1 MHRRGRNHAKPQHQ
15 WTEYVRRGGAR
26 YAATLGHPRTIADD
40 RHQIRL
46 RRRPVPRLHGSRQRR
61 SGAILPDRDQR
72 RRRQEDY
79 HHRRPQ
85 RQGRSSL
92 AEGLD
97 RRAGAAMRLLPVR
110 PDHAGSGT
118 AFQEPEADQGRSGGA
133 YGRQSLPLHD
143 LFAHPEGDHA
153 RRVRNAYRL
162 QRGNRAEGNMNRHV
176 KITAPGPA
184 DLSRRS
190 FMVGSAAA
198 GLALGYSIVPGML
211 GADQALAATSNF
223 DPSVWYSIAP
233 DGMRTGTRRKADMG
247 EPLASTMAQIISEE
261 LGSSWK
267 DMRVQLASND
277 PKFNDP
283 VLGAQI
289 TGGSWSTMMNFDA
302 MSRAG
307 AAGRMAWTEAAAAT
321 MGVPA
326 SELIVRDSV
335 ISHPKSKK
343 SMTFADVV
351 KSGKATKTF
360 TPDELK
366 AIKLKTPDQYTM
378 IGVSVP
384 QLDIPSKTN
393 GTAKYG
399 IDVMLPGMVYGKV
412 VTPPVRYGAIVKA
425 VDDSEA
431 KKVPGFIKAVTLD
444 DKTGTTTGWVVAVA
458 NTYANAR
465 KAADALKVTYDGG
478 PNAKLSSESLFAEA
492 KRLQAL
498 DDSGQF
504 FVKDGDTAAAFGTAA
519 KTMEAEYTTNI
530 NIHAPMEPMNATA
543 QLQGDIW
550 HIYSG
555 NQFATRSGAIA
566 AGAAGVDPKFVVMH
580 QMWLG
585 GGFGR
590 RLGAD
595 LMVPAVQAA
604 KAGGKPV
611 KVIFSREDD
620 MTMDFSR
627 PLTFQKIKAGLD
639 ADGKLIAMN
648 HDVVSAWPTK
658 RWGIPDFL
666 SPSADKKGGLDA
678 FTVNGAD
685 FFYSVPNHNV
695 RAILNEMAHNAT
707 PSGQLRS
714 VAPGWTF
721 WAVESMVDEIAHAV
735 GKDPA
740 QYRIDMLDGKGA
752 NAGGAQRLR
761 NTLLAAMGLS
771 GYGTRQLPKGEG
783 MGVACV
789 SSQERATASWTACV
803 AHVAVA
809 PSGEVKVKKLTVATD
824 VGTQVHPDNIRAQ
837 VEGAALWGLSLAMYE
852 KATPKDG
859 GIEQTNFDTY
869 TPLRMSQV
877 PEVAIT
883 VIANGE
889 KPTGV
894 GEPAVTVVAP
904 AIGNAIFN
912 ACGARVRSLPIT
924 AEAVKGAMKA

>member
-1 MHRRGRNHAKPQHQ
+1 
-15 WTEYVRRGGAR
+15 
-26 YAATLGHPRTIADD
+26 
-40 RHQIRL
+40 
-46 RRRPVPRLHGSRQRR
+46 
-61 SGAILPDRDQR
+61 
-72 RRRQEDY
+72 
-79 HHRRPQ
+79 
-85 RQGRSSL
+85 
-92 AEGLD
+92 
-97 RRAGAAMRLLPVR
+97 
-110 PDHAGSGT
+110 
-118 AFQEPEADQGRSGGA
+118 
-133 YGRQSLPLHD
+133 
-143 LFAHPEGDHA
+143 
-153 RRVRNAYRL
+153 
-162 QRGNRAEGNMNRHV
+162 MNTHV
-176 KITAPGPA
+176 KITQSEPA

-190 FMVGSAAA
+190 FLVGSAAA
-198 GLALGYSIVPGML
+198 GLALGYSAVPGLL
-211 GADQALAATSNF
+211 GADQASAATRSF

-233 DGMRTGTRRKADMG
+233 DGIVTITCGKADMG
-247 EPLASTMAQIISEE
+247 QHIASTMAQIICEE
-261 LGSSWK
+261 LGASWK

-307 AAGRMAWTEAAAAT
+307 AAGRIALTEAAAAA
-321 MGVPA
+321 MGVQA
-326 SELIVRDSV
+326 GDLVVRDST
-335 ISHPKSKK
+335 ITNPKSKK
-343 SMTFADVV
+343 SMTFAEIV

-366 AIKLKTPDQYTM
+366 AIKLKSPDQYTM
-378 IGVSVP
+378 IGVAVP

-399 IDVMLPGMVYGKV
+399 IDVMLPGMVHGAL
-412 VTPPVRYGAIVKA
+412 VTPPVRYGATVKS
-425 VDDSEA
+425 VDDSAA

-458 NTYANAR
+458 NTYANAK
-465 KAADALKVTYDGG
+465 KAAAALKVDYDGG
-478 PNAKLSSESLFAEA
+478 PNAKLSSQSLFDEA
-492 KRLQAL
+492 KRLQGL
-498 DDSGQF
+498 SDSGQF
-504 FVKDGDTAAAFGTAA
+504 FVKDGDPAAALGTAA
-519 KTMEAEYTTNI
+519 KVLEAEYTTNI

-543 QLQGDIW
+543 EFKGDIL

-566 AGAAGVDPKFVVMH
+566 AGAAGIDPKFVVMH

-590 RLGAD
+590 RLDAD
-595 LMVPAVQAA
+595 MMVPAVQAA
-604 KAGGKPV
+604 KAVGKPV
-611 KVIFSREDD
+611 KVIFTREND

-627 PLTFQKIKAGLD
+627 PLTYQKIKAGVD
-639 ADGKLIAMN
+639 GDGKLVALS
-648 HDVVSAWPTK
+648 HDVVSAWPTQ

-666 SPSADKKGGLDA
+666 SPSVDKKGPLDA

-685 FFYSVPNHNV
+685 FFYTVPNHYV
-695 RAILNEMAHNAT
+695 RAIKNEMAHNAT

-721 WAVESMVDEIAHAV
+721 WAIESMIDEIAAAA

-740 QYRIDMLDGKGA
+740 QFRIELLDGKGD

-761 NTLLAAMGLS
+761 NTLLAAMGLA
-771 GYGTRQLPKGEG
+771 GYGTKQLPKGEG

-789 SSQERATASWTACV
+789 SSQERKTASWTACV

-824 VGTQVHPDNIRAQ
+824 VGTQVNPDGIRAQ
-837 VEGAALWGLSLAMYE
+837 VEGAALWGMSLALLE
-852 KATPKDG
+852 KATLKDG

-869 TPLRMSQV
+869 TPLRMSQL
-877 PEVAIT
+877 PEVAVT

-889 KPTGV
+889 PATGV

-904 AIGNAIFN
+904 AIGNAVFN
-912 ACGARVRSLPIT
+912 ASGARVRGLPIT
-924 AEAVKGAMKA
+924 AEAVKAAMKA

>member
-1 MHRRGRNHAKPQHQ
+1 
-15 WTEYVRRGGAR
+15 
-26 YAATLGHPRTIADD
+26 
-40 RHQIRL
+40 
-46 RRRPVPRLHGSRQRR
+46 
-61 SGAILPDRDQR
+61 
-72 RRRQEDY
+72 
-79 HHRRPQ
+79 
-85 RQGRSSL
+85 
-92 AEGLD
+92 
-97 RRAGAAMRLLPVR
+97 
-110 PDHAGSGT
+110 
-118 AFQEPEADQGRSGGA
+118 
-133 YGRQSLPLHD
+133 
-143 LFAHPEGDHA
+143 
-153 RRVRNAYRL
+153 
-162 QRGNRAEGNMNRHV
+162 MNKHV
-176 KITAPGPA
+176 KVTDNASS

-190 FMVGSAAA
+190 FLVGTSATA
-198 GLALGYSIVPGML
+198 GLALGYSAVPGLL
-211 GADQALAATSNF
+211 GADQALAAPSSF
-223 DPSVWYSIAP
+223 DPSVWYSIGP
-233 DGMRTGTRRKADMG
+233 DGLVTVTCGKADMG
-247 EPLASTMAQIISEE
+247 QHIASTMAQIVCEE
-261 LGSSWK
+261 LGANWK

-307 AAGRMAWTEAAAAT
+307 AAGRTALTEAAAAA

-326 SELIVRDSV
+326 GELVVRDST

-343 SMTFADVV
+343 TMSFADIV

-366 AIKLKTPDQYTM
+366 ALKLKTPDQYRLV
-378 IGVSVP
+378 GVSVP
-384 QLDIPSKTN
+384 QLDIPSKSN

-399 IDVMLPGMVYGKV
+399 IDVMLPGMAYGAI
-412 VTPPVRYGAIVKA
+412 VTPPVRFGATVTS
-425 VDDSEA
+425 VDDSGA

-444 DKTGTTTGWVVAVA
+444 DKTGTTSGWVVAVA
-458 NTYANAR
+458 NTFASAK
-465 KAADALKVTYDGG
+465 KAAEALKISYDGG
-478 PNAKLSSESLFAEA
+478 PNAKVSTESLYAEA
-492 KRLQAL
+492 KRLQGLA
-498 DDSGQF
+498 DSGQY
-504 FVKDGDTAAAFGTAA
+504 FVKDGDPNAALGTAA
-519 KTMEAEYTTNI
+519 KTLEAEYTTNI

-543 QLQGDIW
+543 EFKGDIL

-566 AGAAGVDPKFVVMH
+566 AGAAEIDPKFVVMH

-590 RLGAD
+590 RLDAD
-595 LMVPAVQAA
+595 MMVPAVQAA
-604 KAGGKPV
+604 KAVGKPV
-611 KVIFSREDD
+611 KVIYSREND

-627 PLTFQKIKAGLD
+627 PLTYQKVKAGVD
-639 ADGKLIAMN
+639 GDGKLIALS
-648 HDVVSAWPTK
+648 HDVVSAWPTQ

-666 SPSADKKGGLDA
+666 SPSVDKKGPLDA
-678 FTVNGAD
+678 FTVNGSD
-685 FFYSVPNHNV
+685 FFYTVPNHYV
-695 RAILNEMAHNAT
+695 RAIKNEMAHNAT

-721 WAVESMVDEIAHAV
+721 WAVESMIDEIANAT

-740 QYRIDMLDGKGA
+740 QLRISLLDGAGK
-752 NAGGAQRLR
+752 NDGGAQRLR
-761 NTLLAAMGLS
+761 NTLLAAMGMA
-771 GYGTRQLPKGEG
+771 GYGTTKLPKGEG

-824 VGTQVHPDNIRAQ
+824 VGMQVHPDNIRAQ

-852 KATPKDG
+852 KATLKDG

-877 PEVAIT
+877 PEVAVN
-883 VIANGE
+883 VIANGD

-894 GEPAVTVVAP
+894 GEPAVTVIAP
-904 AIGNAIFN
+904 ALGNAIFN
-912 ACGARVRSLPIT
+912 ACGARVRALPIT
-924 AEAVKGAMKA
+924 AAAVKAAMKA

>member
-1 MHRRGRNHAKPQHQ
+1 
-15 WTEYVRRGGAR
+15 
-26 YAATLGHPRTIADD
+26 
-40 RHQIRL
+40 
-46 RRRPVPRLHGSRQRR
+46 
-61 SGAILPDRDQR
+61 
-72 RRRQEDY
+72 
-79 HHRRPQ
+79 
-85 RQGRSSL
+85 
-92 AEGLD
+92 
-97 RRAGAAMRLLPVR
+97 
-110 PDHAGSGT
+110 
-118 AFQEPEADQGRSGGA
+118 
-133 YGRQSLPLHD
+133 
-143 LFAHPEGDHA
+143 
-153 RRVRNAYRL
+153 
-162 QRGNRAEGNMNRHV
+162 MNKHV
-176 KITAPGPA
+176 KIAQENVKSA

-190 FMVGSAAA
+190 FLVGTAAT
-198 GLALGYSIVPGML
+198 GLALGYSAVPGLL
-211 GADQALAATSNF
+211 GADQAQAAAASKF
-223 DPSVWYSIAP
+223 DPSVWYSIGP
-233 DGMRTGTRRKADMG
+233 DGIVTVTCGKADMG
-247 EPLASTMAQIISEE
+247 QHIASTMAQIVSEE
-261 LGSSWK
+261 LGSNWK

-307 AAGRMAWTEAAAAT
+307 AAGRIALTEAAAGS

-326 SELIVRDSV
+326 SELVVRDSV
-335 ISHPKSKK
+335 VSHPKSKK
-343 SMTFADVV
+343 SMSFADIV
-351 KSGKATKTF
+351 KSGKITKTF

-366 AIKLKTPDQYTM
+366 AIKLKTADQYTM

-412 VTPPVRYGAIVKA
+412 VTPPVRYGATVKA
-425 VDDSEA
+425 VDDSAA

-444 DKTGTTTGWVVAVA
+444 DKTGSTTGWVVAVA

-478 PNAKLSSESLFAEA
+478 PNAKLSSESLLNEA

-519 KTMEAEYTTNI
+519 KVMEAEYTTSI
-530 NIHAPMEPMNATA
+530 NIHAPLEPMNATA
-543 QLQGDIW
+543 ELKGDIW

-590 RLGAD
+590 RLDAD
-595 LMVPAVQAA
+595 MMVPAVQAA
-604 KAGGKPV
+604 KAVGKPV
-611 KVIFSREDD
+611 KVIYSREND
-620 MTMDFSR
+620 MTMDYSR
-627 PLTFQKIKAGLD
+627 PLTFQKVKAGLD
-639 ADGKLIAMN
+639 ADGNLIALN
-648 HDVVSAWPTK
+648 HDVVSAWPTQ

-666 SPSADKKGGLDA
+666 SPSVDKKGPLDA

-695 RAILNEMAHNAT
+695 RAIKNEMAHNAT

-721 WAVESMVDEIAHAV
+721 WAVESMIDELAHAA

-740 QYRIDMLDGKGA
+740 QYRIALLDGKGK
-752 NAGGAQRLR
+752 NDGGAQRLR
-761 NTLLAAMGLS
+761 NTLLAAMGMA
-771 GYGTRQLPKGEG
+771 GYGTKQLPKGEG

-803 AHVAVA
+803 AHVAVD

-837 VEGAALWGLSLAMYE
+837 VEGAALWGMSLALFE
-852 KATPKDG
+852 KATLKDG
-859 GIEQTNFDTY
+859 GIEQTNYDTY
-869 TPLRMSQV
+869 TPLRMSQM
-877 PEVAIT
+877 PEVAVN

-889 KPTGV
+889 KATGV

-924 AEAVKGAMKA
+924 AEAMKANMKA

>member
-1 MHRRGRNHAKPQHQ
+1 
-15 WTEYVRRGGAR
+15 
-26 YAATLGHPRTIADD
+26 
-40 RHQIRL
+40 
-46 RRRPVPRLHGSRQRR
+46 
-61 SGAILPDRDQR
+61 
-72 RRRQEDY
+72 
-79 HHRRPQ
+79 
-85 RQGRSSL
+85 
-92 AEGLD
+92 
-97 RRAGAAMRLLPVR
+97 
-110 PDHAGSGT
+110 
-118 AFQEPEADQGRSGGA
+118 
-133 YGRQSLPLHD
+133 
-143 LFAHPEGDHA
+143 
-153 RRVRNAYRL
+153 
-162 QRGNRAEGNMNRHV
+162 
-176 KITAPGPA
+176 
-184 DLSRRS
+184 
-190 FMVGSAAA
+190 
-198 GLALGYSIVPGML
+198 
-211 GADQALAATSNF
+211 
-223 DPSVWYSIAP
+223 
-233 DGMRTGTRRKADMG
+233 
-247 EPLASTMAQIISEE
+247 
-261 LGSSWK
+261 
-267 DMRVQLASND
+267 MRVQLASND

-307 AAGRMAWTEAAAAT
+307 AAGRIALTEAAAAS

-326 SELIVRDSV
+326 SELVVRNSV
-335 ISHPKSKK
+335 VSHPKSKK
-343 SMTFADVV
+343 QMSFADIV
-351 KSGKATKTF
+351 KSGKITKTF

-366 AIKLKTPDQYTM
+366 AIKLKTADQYTM

-384 QLDIPSKTN
+384 QLDIPPKTN

-412 VTPPVRYGAIVKA
+412 VTPPVRYGATVKA
-425 VDDSEA
+425 VDDSAA

-444 DKTGTTTGWVVAVA
+444 DKTGSTTGWVVAVA

-465 KAADALKVTYDGG
+465 KAADALKIAYDGG
-478 PNAKLSSESLFAEA
+478 PNAKLSSESLLNEA
-492 KRLQAL
+492 KRLQGL

-519 KTMEAEYTTNI
+519 KVMEAEYTTSI
-530 NIHAPMEPMNATA
+530 NIHAPLEPMNATA
-543 QLQGDIW
+543 ELKGDIW

-590 RLGAD
+590 RLDAD
-595 LMVPAVQAA
+595 MMVPAVQAA
-604 KAGGKPV
+604 KAVGKPV
-611 KVIFSREDD
+611 KVIYSREND
-620 MTMDFSR
+620 MTMDYSR
-627 PLTFQKIKAGLD
+627 PLTFQKVKAGLD
-639 ADGKLIAMN
+639 ADGKLIALN
-648 HDVVSAWPTK
+648 HDVVSAWPTA

-666 SPSADKKGGLDA
+666 SPSVDKKGPLDA

-695 RAILNEMAHNAT
+695 RAIKNEMAHNAT

-721 WAVESMVDEIAHAV
+721 WAIESMIDELAHAS

-740 QYRIDMLDGKGA
+740 QYRIALLDGKGK
-752 NAGGAQRLR
+752 NDGGAQRLR
-761 NTLLAAMGLS
+761 NTLLAAMGMA
-771 GYGTRQLPKGEG
+771 GYGTKQLPKGEG

-803 AHVAVA
+803 AHVAVSS
-809 PSGEVKVKKLTVATD
+809 SGEVKVKKLTVATD
-824 VGTQVHPDNIRAQ
+824 VGTQVHPDNISAQ
-837 VEGAALWGLSLAMYE
+837 VEGAALWGMSLAMFE
-852 KATPKDG
+852 KATLKDG

-869 TPLRMSQV
+869 TPLRMSQM
-877 PEVAIT
+877 PEVAVN

-889 KPTGV
+889 KATGV

-924 AEAVKGAMKA
+924 AEAVKANMKA

>member
-1 MHRRGRNHAKPQHQ
+1 
-15 WTEYVRRGGAR
+15 
-26 YAATLGHPRTIADD
+26 
-40 RHQIRL
+40 
-46 RRRPVPRLHGSRQRR
+46 
-61 SGAILPDRDQR
+61 
-72 RRRQEDY
+72 
-79 HHRRPQ
+79 
-85 RQGRSSL
+85 
-92 AEGLD
+92 
-97 RRAGAAMRLLPVR
+97 
-110 PDHAGSGT
+110 
-118 AFQEPEADQGRSGGA
+118 
-133 YGRQSLPLHD
+133 
-143 LFAHPEGDHA
+143 
-153 RRVRNAYRL
+153 
-162 QRGNRAEGNMNRHV
+162 MNKHV
-176 KITAPGPA
+176 KIAQENVKSA

-190 FMVGSAAA
+190 FLVGTAAT
-198 GLALGYSIVPGML
+198 GLALGYSAVPGLL
-211 GADQALAATSNF
+211 GADQAQAAAASKF
-223 DPSVWYSIAP
+223 DPSVWYSIGP
-233 DGMRTGTRRKADMG
+233 DGIVTVTCGKADMG
-247 EPLASTMAQIISEE
+247 QHIASTMAQIVSEE
-261 LGSSWK
+261 LGSNWK

-307 AAGRMAWTEAAAAT
+307 AAGRIALTEAAAAS

-326 SELIVRDSV
+326 SELVVRDSV
-335 ISHPKSKK
+335 VSDPKSKK
-343 SMTFADVV
+343 SMSFADIV
-351 KSGKATKTF
+351 KSGKITKTF

-366 AIKLKTPDQYTM
+366 AIKLKTADQYTM

-393 GTAKYG
+393 GMAKYG

-412 VTPPVRYGAIVKA
+412 VTPPVRYGATVKA
-425 VDDSEA
+425 VDDSAA

-444 DKTGTTTGWVVAVA
+444 DKTGSTTGWVVAVA

-478 PNAKLSSESLFAEA
+478 PNAKLSSESLLNEA
-492 KRLQAL
+492 KRLQSL

-519 KTMEAEYTTNI
+519 KVMEAEYTTSI
-530 NIHAPMEPMNATA
+530 NIHAPLEPMNATA
-543 QLQGDIW
+543 ELKGDIW

-590 RLGAD
+590 RLDAD
-595 LMVPAVQAA
+595 MMVPAVQAA
-604 KAGGKPV
+604 MAVGKPV
-611 KVIFSREDD
+611 KVIYSREND
-620 MTMDFSR
+620 MTMDYSR
-627 PLTFQKIKAGLD
+627 PLTFQKVKAGLD
-639 ADGKLIAMN
+639 ADGNLIALN
-648 HDVVSAWPTK
+648 HDVVSAWPTQ

-666 SPSADKKGGLDA
+666 SPSVDKKGPLDA

-695 RAILNEMAHNAT
+695 RAIKNEMAHNAT

-721 WAVESMVDEIAHAV
+721 WAVESMIDELAHAA

-740 QYRIDMLDGKGA
+740 QYRIALLDGKGK
-752 NAGGAQRLR
+752 NDGGAQRLR
-761 NTLLAAMGLS
+761 NTLLAAMGMA
-771 GYGTRQLPKGEG
+771 GYGTKQLPKGEG

-803 AHVAVA
+803 AHVAVD

-837 VEGAALWGLSLAMYE
+837 VEGAALWGMSLALFE
-852 KATPKDG
+852 KATLKDG
-859 GIEQTNFDTY
+859 GIEQTNYDTY
-869 TPLRMSQV
+869 TPLRMSQM
-877 PEVAIT
+877 PEVAVN

-889 KPTGV
+889 KATGV

-924 AEAVKGAMKA
+924 AEAVKANMKA

>member
-1 MHRRGRNHAKPQHQ
+1 
-15 WTEYVRRGGAR
+15 
-26 YAATLGHPRTIADD
+26 
-40 RHQIRL
+40 
-46 RRRPVPRLHGSRQRR
+46 
-61 SGAILPDRDQR
+61 
-72 RRRQEDY
+72 
-79 HHRRPQ
+79 
-85 RQGRSSL
+85 
-92 AEGLD
+92 
-97 RRAGAAMRLLPVR
+97 
-110 PDHAGSGT
+110 
-118 AFQEPEADQGRSGGA
+118 
-133 YGRQSLPLHD
+133 
-143 LFAHPEGDHA
+143 
-153 RRVRNAYRL
+153 
-162 QRGNRAEGNMNRHV
+162 MNTHV
-176 KITAPGPA
+176 KITQSEPA

-190 FMVGSAAA
+190 FLVGAAAA
-198 GLALGYSIVPGML
+198 GLAFGYSAVPGLL
-211 GADQALAATSNF
+211 GADQAFAATGNF

-233 DGMRTGTRRKADMG
+233 DGIVTVTCGKADMG
-247 EPLASTMAQIISEE
+247 QHIASTMAQIIAEE

-267 DMRVQLASND
+267 DMRIQLASND

-289 TGGSWSTMMNFDA
+289 TGGSWSTMMNYDA

-307 AAGRMAWTEAAAAT
+307 AAGRMALTDAAAAS

-326 SELIVRDSV
+326 GELVVRDSV
-335 ISHPKSKK
+335 ITHPKSKK
-343 SMTFADVV
+343 SMTFAEIV

-360 TPDELK
+360 TPDDLK

-412 VTPPVRYGAIVKA
+412 VMPPVRYGATVKS
-425 VDDSEA
+425 VDDGA
-431 KKVPGFIKAVTLD
+431 ALKVPGFIKAVTLD
-444 DKTGTTTGWVVAVA
+444 DKTATTTGWVVVIA

-465 KAADALKVTYDGG
+465 KAAEVLKVTYDGG
-478 PNAKLSSESLFAEA
+478 PNAKLSSESLLTEA
-492 KRLQAL
+492 RRLQGL
-498 DDSGQF
+498 DDSGLF
-504 FVKDGDTAAAFGTAA
+504 FVKNGDTAAALGTAA
-519 KTMEAEYTTNI
+519 KVMEAEYTTNI
-530 NIHAPMEPMNATA
+530 NIHAPLEPMNATA
-543 QLQGDIW
+543 QQQGDIW

-580 QMWLG
+580 QMFLG

-590 RLGAD
+590 RLDAD
-595 LMVPAVQAA
+595 MMVPAVQAA
-604 KAGGKPV
+604 KAVGKPV
-611 KVIFSREDD
+611 KVIYSREDD

-639 ADGKLIAMN
+639 GDGKLVAMN

-666 SPSADKKGGLDA
+666 SPSVDKKDERLDA

-695 RAILNEMAHNAT
+695 RAILNQMAQNAT

-721 WAVESMVDEIAHAV
+721 WAVESMIDEIAHAA

-740 QYRIDMLDGKGA
+740 QYRISMLDGAGA

-761 NTLLAAMGLS
+761 NTLLAAMGLA
-771 GYGTRQLPKGEG
+771 GYGTLQLPKGEG

-809 PSGEVKVKKLTVATD
+809 PTGEVKVKKLTVATD
-824 VGTQVHPDNIRAQ
+824 VGTQVNPDNIRAQ
-837 VEGAALWGLSLAMYE
+837 VEGAALWGVSLALYE
-852 KATPKDG
+852 KATLKDG

-869 TPLRMSQV
+869 TPLRMSQL
-877 PEVAIT
+877 PEVAVSI
-883 VIANGE
+883 IANGE
-889 KPTGV
+889 KATGV

-904 AIGNAIFN
+904 ALANAIFN
-912 ACGARVRSLPIT
+912 ASGARIRSLPIT
-924 AEAVKGAMKA
+924 AEAVKANMKA

>member
-1 MHRRGRNHAKPQHQ
+1 
-15 WTEYVRRGGAR
+15 
-26 YAATLGHPRTIADD
+26 
-40 RHQIRL
+40 
-46 RRRPVPRLHGSRQRR
+46 
-61 SGAILPDRDQR
+61 
-72 RRRQEDY
+72 
-79 HHRRPQ
+79 
-85 RQGRSSL
+85 
-92 AEGLD
+92 
-97 RRAGAAMRLLPVR
+97 
-110 PDHAGSGT
+110 
-118 AFQEPEADQGRSGGA
+118 
-133 YGRQSLPLHD
+133 
-143 LFAHPEGDHA
+143 
-153 RRVRNAYRL
+153 
-162 QRGNRAEGNMNRHV
+162 MNTHV
-176 KITAPGPA
+176 KITQSEPA

-190 FMVGSAAA
+190 FLVGTAAA
-198 GLALGYSIVPGML
+198 GLALGYSAVPGLL
-211 GADQALAATSNF
+211 GADQAFAATGNF

-233 DGMRTGTRRKADMG
+233 DGIVTVTCGKADMG
-247 EPLASTMAQIISEE
+247 QHIASTMAQIISEE
-261 LGSSWK
+261 LGSNWK

-307 AAGRMAWTEAAAAT
+307 AAGRMALTEAAAAS

-326 SELIVRDSV
+326 GELVVRDSV

-343 SMTFADVV
+343 SMTFAEIV
-351 KSGKATKTF
+351 KSGKATKSF
-360 TPDELK
+360 TPDDLK

-412 VTPPVRYGAIVKA
+412 VMPPMRYGATVKS
-425 VDDSEA
+425 VDDGA
-431 KKVPGFIKAVTLD
+431 AMKVPGFIKAVTIE
-444 DKTGTTTGWVVAVA
+444 DKTMTTTGWVVVIAK
-458 NTYANAR
+458 TYTSAK
-465 KAADALKVTYDGG
+465 KAAEVLKVTYDGG
-478 PNAKLSSESLFAEA
+478 PNAKLSSESLLTEA
-492 KRLQAL
+492 KRLQGL
-498 DDSGQF
+498 DDSGLF
-504 FVKDGDTAAAFGTAA
+504 FVKNGDTAAALGTAA
-519 KTMEAEYTTNI
+519 KVMEAEYTTNI

-543 QLQGDIW
+543 QQQGDIW
-550 HIYSG
+550 HIYTG

-580 QMWLG
+580 QMYLG

-590 RLGAD
+590 RLDGD
-595 LMVPAVQAA
+595 MTVPAVQAA
-604 KAGGKPV
+604 KAVGKPV
-611 KVIFSREDD
+611 KVIYTREDD

-639 ADGKLIAMN
+639 GDGKLIAMN

-666 SPSADKKGGLDA
+666 SPSVDKKDQRLDA

-695 RAILNEMAHNAT
+695 RAILNEMAQSAT

-721 WAVESMVDEIAHAV
+721 WAVESMIDEIAHAA

-740 QYRIDMLDGKGA
+740 QFRISMLDGAGA

-761 NTLLAAMGLS
+761 NTLLAAMGLA
-771 GYGTRQLPKGEG
+771 GYGTLQLPKGEG

-837 VEGAALWGLSLAMYE
+837 VEGGALWGVSLALYE
-852 KATPKDG
+852 KATLKDG

-869 TPLRMSQV
+869 TPLRMSQM
-877 PEVAIT
+877 PEVAIS

-889 KPTGV
+889 KATGV
-894 GEPAVTVVAP
+894 GEPTVTVVAP
-904 AIGNAIFN
+904 ALANAIFN

-924 AEAVKGAMKA
+924 AEAVKANMKA

>member
-1 MHRRGRNHAKPQHQ
+1 MNTH
-15 WTEYVRRGGAR
+15 VRV
-26 YAATLGHPRTIADD
+26 T
-40 RHQIRL
+40 
-46 RRRPVPRLHGSRQRR
+46 
-61 SGAILPDRDQR
+61 
-72 RRRQEDY
+72 
-79 HHRRPQ
+79 
-85 RQGRSSL
+85 
-92 AEGLD
+92 
-97 RRAGAAMRLLPVR
+97 
-110 PDHAGSGT
+110 
-118 AFQEPEADQGRSGGA
+118 PE
-133 YGRQSLPLHD
+133 
-143 LFAHPEGDHA
+143 
-153 RRVRNAYRL
+153 
-162 QRGNRAEGNMNRHV
+162 
-176 KITAPGPA
+176 TT

-190 FMVGSAAA
+190 FLVGTAAA
-198 GLALGYSIVPGML
+198 GLALGYSGVGGI
-211 GADQALAATSNF
+211 DQAFAAAPANLE
-223 DPSVWYSIAP
+223 PSVWYAISP
-233 DGMRTGTRRKADMG
+233 DGLVTVTVGKADMG
-247 EPLASTMAQIISEE
+247 QHIASTMAQLVCEE
-261 LGSSWK
+261 LGAKWS

-283 VLGAQI
+283 VLGAQV

-307 AAGRMAWTEAAAAT
+307 AAGRIALTEAAAAA

-326 SELIVRDSV
+326 SELVVHDSV

-343 SMTFADVV
+343 SMSFADIV
-351 KSGKATKTF
+351 KGGKATKTF

-366 AIKLKTPDQYTM
+366 AIKLKSPDQYTM

-412 VTPPVRYGAIVKA
+412 VTPPVRYGATVKS
-425 VDDSEA
+425 VDDSAA

-465 KAADALKVTYDGG
+465 KAADALKITYDGG
-478 PNAKLSSESLFAEA
+478 PNAKLSSQSLLDEA

-504 FVKDGDTAAAFGTAA
+504 FVKDGDPKAALGTAA
-519 KTMEAEYTTNI
+519 KVLEAEYTTNI
-530 NIHAPMEPMNATA
+530 NIHCPMEPMNATA
-543 QLQGDIW
+543 EFKGDTL

-566 AGAAGVDPKFVVMH
+566 AGAAGIDPKFVVMH

-590 RLGAD
+590 RLDAD
-595 LMVPAVQAA
+595 MMVPAVQAA
-604 KAGGKPV
+604 KAVGKPV
-611 KVIFSREDD
+611 KVIYSREND

-627 PLTFQKIKAGLD
+627 PLTYQKVKAGMD
-639 ADGKLIAMN
+639 GDGKLIALS
-648 HDVVSAWPTK
+648 HDVVAAWPTE

-666 SPSADKKGGLDA
+666 SPSVDKKGPLDA

-685 FFYSVPNHNV
+685 FFYTVPNHYV
-695 RAILNEMAHNAT
+695 RAIKNAMAHNAT

-721 WAVESMVDEIAHAV
+721 WAVESMIDEIAHAA

-740 QYRIDMLDGKGA
+740 QYRIELLDGKGD

-761 NTLLAAMGLS
+761 NTLLAAMGLA
-771 GYGTRQLPKGEG
+771 GYGTKQLTKGEG

-789 SSQERATASWTACV
+789 SSQERKTASWTACV
-803 AHVAVA
+803 AHVAVG
-809 PSGEVKVKKLTVATD
+809 PDGVVKVKKLTVATD

-837 VEGAALWGLSLAMYE
+837 VEGAALWGLSLALYE
-852 KATPKDG
+852 KATLKDG

-869 TPLRMSQV
+869 RPLRMSQM
-877 PEVAIT
+877 PEVAVS

-889 KPTGV
+889 HATGV

-912 ACGARVRSLPIT
+912 AVGARVRSLPIT
-924 AEAVKGAMKA
+924 AEAVKAAMKA

>member
-1 MHRRGRNHAKPQHQ
+1 
-15 WTEYVRRGGAR
+15 
-26 YAATLGHPRTIADD
+26 
-40 RHQIRL
+40 
-46 RRRPVPRLHGSRQRR
+46 
-61 SGAILPDRDQR
+61 
-72 RRRQEDY
+72 
-79 HHRRPQ
+79 
-85 RQGRSSL
+85 
-92 AEGLD
+92 
-97 RRAGAAMRLLPVR
+97 
-110 PDHAGSGT
+110 
-118 AFQEPEADQGRSGGA
+118 
-133 YGRQSLPLHD
+133 
-143 LFAHPEGDHA
+143 
-153 RRVRNAYRL
+153 
-162 QRGNRAEGNMNRHV
+162 MNSHV
-176 KITAPGPA
+176 KITHSEPA

-190 FMVGSAAA
+190 FLVGSATA
-198 GLALGYSIVPGML
+198 GLALGYSAVPGLL
-211 GADQALAATSNF
+211 GADQAFAAAGNF

-233 DGMRTGTRRKADMG
+233 DGIVTVTCGKADMG
-247 EPLASTMAQIISEE
+247 QHIASTMAQIICEE
-261 LGSSWK
+261 LGSNWK

-307 AAGRMAWTEAAAAT
+307 AAGRIALTEAAATA
-321 MGVPA
+321 MGLPPYFKD
-326 SELIVRDSV
+326 ELVVRDSV
-335 ISHPKSKK
+335 VSHPKSKK
-343 SMTFADVV
+343 SMTFAEIV
-351 KSGKATKTF
+351 KSGKITKTF

-366 AIKLKTPDQYTM
+366 AIKLKTPDKYTM

-384 QLDIPSKTN
+384 QLDIPSKVN

-399 IDVMLPGMVYGKV
+399 IDVMLPGMVYGKIV
-412 VTPPVRYGAIVKA
+412 MPPVRYGATVKS
-425 VDDSEA
+425 VDDSAA

-458 NTYANAR
+458 NTYPNAK
-465 KAADALKVTYDGG
+465 KAAEALKVTYDNG
-478 PNAKLSSESLFAEA
+478 PNAKLSSESLLAEA

-498 DDSGQF
+498 DDSGLF
-504 FVKDGDTAAAFGTAA
+504 FVKDGDTAAALGSAA
-519 KTMEAEYTTNI
+519 KVLEAEYTTNI
-530 NIHAPMEPMNATA
+530 NIHAPLEPMNATA
-543 QLQGDIW
+543 ELKGDIW

-566 AGAAGVDPKFVVMH
+566 AAAAGVDPKFVVMH

-590 RLGAD
+590 RLDAD
-595 LMVPAVQAA
+595 MMVPAVQAA
-604 KAGGKPV
+604 KAVGKPV
-611 KVIFSREDD
+611 KVIYSREDD

-639 ADGKLIAMN
+639 GDGKLIAMN

-666 SPSADKKGGLDA
+666 SPSVDKKGALDA

-721 WAVESMVDEIAHAV
+721 WAVESMIDELANAA

-740 QYRIDMLDGKGA
+740 QFRIALLDGKGK
-752 NAGGAQRLR
+752 NDGGAQRLR
-761 NTLLAAMGLS
+761 NTLLAAMGLA
-771 GYGTRQLPKGEG
+771 GYGTKALPKGEG

-852 KATPKDG
+852 KATLKDG
-859 GIEQTNFDTY
+859 AIEQTNFDTY
-869 TPLRMSQV
+869 TPLRMSQT
-877 PEVAIT
+877 PEVAVS

-889 KPTGV
+889 KATGV

-904 AIGNAIFN
+904 ALGNAIFN

>member
-1 MHRRGRNHAKPQHQ
+1 
-15 WTEYVRRGGAR
+15 
-26 YAATLGHPRTIADD
+26 
-40 RHQIRL
+40 
-46 RRRPVPRLHGSRQRR
+46 
-61 SGAILPDRDQR
+61 
-72 RRRQEDY
+72 
-79 HHRRPQ
+79 
-85 RQGRSSL
+85 
-92 AEGLD
+92 
-97 RRAGAAMRLLPVR
+97 
-110 PDHAGSGT
+110 
-118 AFQEPEADQGRSGGA
+118 
-133 YGRQSLPLHD
+133 
-143 LFAHPEGDHA
+143 
-153 RRVRNAYRL
+153 
-162 QRGNRAEGNMNRHV
+162 MNTHV
-176 KITAPGPA
+176 KITQNIVDGEPA

-190 FMVGSAAA
+190 FLVGSAAA
-198 GLALGYSIVPGML
+198 GLALGYSSVPGL
-211 GADQALAATSNF
+211 VGADQAFAAAGNF

-233 DGMRTGTRRKADMG
+233 DGIVTVTCGKADMG
-247 EPLASTMAQIISEE
+247 QHIASTMAQIISEE
-261 LGSSWK
+261 LGASWK

-307 AAGRMAWTEAAAAT
+307 AAGRMALTEAAAAS

-326 SELIVRDSV
+326 SELVVRDSV

-366 AIKLKTPDQYTM
+366 AIKLKTADQYTM

-399 IDVMLPGMVYGKV
+399 IDVMLPGMVYGAV
-412 VTPPVRYGAIVKA
+412 VTPPVRYGATVKS
-425 VDDSEA
+425 VDDGAA

-444 DKTGTTTGWVVAVA
+444 DQTGSTTGWVVAVA
-458 NTYANAR
+458 NTYANAI

-478 PNAKLSSESLFAEA
+478 ANAKLSSDGLLAEA
-492 KRLQAL
+492 KRLQGL

-504 FVKDGDTAAAFGTAA
+504 FVKDGDTAAAFGKAA
-519 KTMEAEYTTNI
+519 KLIEAEYTTSI
-530 NIHAPMEPMNATA
+530 NIHAPLEPMNATA

-590 RLGAD
+590 RLDAD
-595 LMVPAVQAA
+595 MMVPAVQAA
-604 KAGGKPV
+604 KAVGKPV
-611 KVIFSREDD
+611 KVIYSREND
-620 MTMDFSR
+620 MTMDYSR

-639 ADGKLIAMN
+639 ADGKLIALN
-648 HDVVSAWPTK
+648 HDVVSAWPTQ

-666 SPSADKKGGLDA
+666 SPSVDKKGPLDA

-695 RAILNEMAHNAT
+695 RAIKNEMAHNAT

-721 WAVESMVDEIAHAV
+721 WAVESMIDELAHAA

-740 QYRIDMLDGKGA
+740 QYRIDLLDGKGA

-761 NTLLAAMGLS
+761 NTLLAAMGLA
-771 GYGTRQLPKGEG
+771 GYGTIQLPKGEG

-809 PSGEVKVKKLTVATD
+809 PSGEVKKLTVATD

-837 VEGAALWGLSLAMYE
+837 VEGAALWGVSLALYE
-852 KATPKDG
+852 KATLKDG
-859 GIEQTNFDTY
+859 AIEQTNYDTY

-877 PEVAIT
+877 PEVAVS

-889 KPTGV
+889 KATGV

-904 AIGNAIFN
+904 ALGNAIFN

>member
-1 MHRRGRNHAKPQHQ
+1 
-15 WTEYVRRGGAR
+15 
-26 YAATLGHPRTIADD
+26 
-40 RHQIRL
+40 
-46 RRRPVPRLHGSRQRR
+46 
-61 SGAILPDRDQR
+61 
-72 RRRQEDY
+72 
-79 HHRRPQ
+79 
-85 RQGRSSL
+85 
-92 AEGLD
+92 
-97 RRAGAAMRLLPVR
+97 
-110 PDHAGSGT
+110 
-118 AFQEPEADQGRSGGA
+118 
-133 YGRQSLPLHD
+133 
-143 LFAHPEGDHA
+143 
-153 RRVRNAYRL
+153 
-162 QRGNRAEGNMNRHV
+162 MNTHV
-176 KITAPGPA
+176 KITSDIGSREPA

-190 FMVGSAAA
+190 FLVGTAAA
-198 GLALGYSIVPGML
+198 GLALGYSTVPGML
-211 GADQALAATSNF
+211 GADQALAAPGNF

-233 DGMRTGTRRKADMG
+233 DGIVTVTCGKADMG
-247 EPLASTMAQIISEE
+247 QHIASTMAQIIAEE
-261 LGSSWK
+261 LGASWK

-307 AAGRMAWTEAAAAT
+307 AAGRMALVDAAVAA
-321 MGVPA
+321 MGVPPFYKD
-326 SELIVRDSV
+326 ELVVRDSV

-343 SMTFADVV
+343 SMTFADIV
-351 KSGKATKTF
+351 KSGKITKTF

-366 AIKLKTPDQYTM
+366 AIKLKTSDQYTL

-399 IDVMLPGMVYGKV
+399 IDVMLLGMVYGKV
-412 VTPPVRYGAIVKA
+412 VTPPVRYGATVKS

-431 KKVPGFIKAVTLD
+431 KKVPGFIKAVILD
-444 DKTGTTTGWVVAVA
+444 DKTATTTGWVVAVA

-478 PNAKLSSESLFAEA
+478 PNAKLSSQSLLDEA
-492 KRLQAL
+492 KRLQGL
-498 DDSGQF
+498 DDSGKF

-519 KTMEAEYTTNI
+519 KVIEAEYTTNI

-543 QLQGDIW
+543 ELKGDIW
-550 HIYSG
+550 HVYSG

-590 RLGAD
+590 RLDAD
-595 LMVPAVQAA
+595 MMVPAVQAA
-604 KAGGKPV
+604 KAVGRPV
-611 KVIFSREDD
+611 KVIYSREND

-639 ADGKLIAMN
+639 GDGKLIALN

-666 SPSADKKGGLDA
+666 TPAVDKKDAPKQDGLDG

-685 FFYSVPNHNV
+685 FFYTVPNHNV

-721 WAVESMVDEIAHAV
+721 WAVESMVDELAHAV

-761 NTLLAAMGLS
+761 NTLLAAMGMS
-771 GYGTRQLPKGEG
+771 GYGTKQLPKGEG

-789 SSQERATASWTACV
+789 SSQERASASWTACV

-852 KATPKDG
+852 KATLKDG

-877 PEVAIT
+877 PEVAVS

-889 KPTGV
+889 KATGV
-894 GEPAVTVVAP
+894 GEPAVTVIAP
-904 AIGNAIFN
+904 ALGNAIFN
-912 ACGARVRSLPIT
+912 ACGARVRALPIT
-924 AEAVKGAMKA
+924 AEAVKGAMNKA

>member
-1 MHRRGRNHAKPQHQ
+1 MNTHVNITNNG
-15 WTEYVRRGGAR
+15 T
-26 YAATLGHPRTIADD
+26 D
-40 RHQIRL
+40 R
-46 RRRPVPRLHGSRQRR
+46 
-61 SGAILPDRDQR
+61 
-72 RRRQEDY
+72 E
-79 HHRRPQ
+79 
-85 RQGRSSL
+85 
-92 AEGLD
+92 
-97 RRAGAAMRLLPVR
+97 
-110 PDHAGSGT
+110 
-118 AFQEPEADQGRSGGA
+118 
-133 YGRQSLPLHD
+133 
-143 LFAHPEGDHA
+143 
-153 RRVRNAYRL
+153 
-162 QRGNRAEGNMNRHV
+162 
-176 KITAPGPA
+176 PA

-190 FMVGSAAA
+190 FLVGSAAA
-198 GLALGYSIVPGML
+198 GLALGYSAVPGLL
-211 GADQALAATSNF
+211 GADQAFAAAGNF

-233 DGMRTGTRRKADMG
+233 DGIVTVTCGKADMG
-247 EPLASTMAQIISEE
+247 QHIASTMAQIVCEE
-261 LGSSWK
+261 LGANWK
-267 DMRVQLASND
+267 DIRVQLASND

-283 VLGAQI
+283 VLGAQL
-289 TGGSWSTMMNFDA
+289 TGGSWSTLMNFEA

-307 AAGRMAWTEAAAAT
+307 AAGRMSLTEAAAAA

-326 SELIVRDSV
+326 GELVVRDSA

-366 AIKLKTPDQYTM
+366 AIKLKAPDQYTM

-399 IDVMLPGMVYGKV
+399 IDVMLPGMVHGAV
-412 VTPPVRYGAIVKA
+412 VTPPVRYGATVKS
-425 VDDSEA
+425 VDDSAA

-465 KAADALKVTYDGG
+465 KAAGALNISYDNG
-478 PNAKLSSESLFAEA
+478 PNAKLSSESLLNEA
-492 KRLQAL
+492 RRLQAL
-498 DDSGQF
+498 DDSGLF

-519 KTMEAEYTTNI
+519 KVMEAEYTTNI
-530 NIHAPMEPMNATA
+530 NIHAPLEPMNATA
-543 QLQGDIW
+543 HLQGDIW

-580 QMWLG
+580 QLWLG

-590 RLGAD
+590 RLEAD
-595 LMVPAVQAA
+595 MMVPAVQAA
-604 KAGGKPV
+604 KAVGKPV
-611 KVIFSREDD
+611 KVIYSREND

-627 PLTFQKIKAGLD
+627 PLTLQKVKAGLD
-639 ADGKLIAMN
+639 GDGKLIALN

-658 RWGIPDFL
+658 RWGIPDFM
-666 SPSADKKGGLDA
+666 SPSVDKKGALDA

-695 RAILNEMAHNAT
+695 RAILNEMADNAT

-721 WAVESMVDEIAHAV
+721 WAVESMIDELAHAA

-761 NTLLAAMGLS
+761 NTLLAAMGMA
-771 GYGTRQLPKGEG
+771 GYGTKQLPKGEG

-852 KATPKDG
+852 KATLKDG

-877 PEVAIT
+877 PEVAVS

-889 KPTGV
+889 NATGV
-894 GEPAVTVVAP
+894 GEPAVTVIAP

-912 ACGARVRSLPIT
+912 ASGARVRSLPIT
-924 AEAVKGAMKA
+924 AETVKAAMKA

>member
-1 MHRRGRNHAKPQHQ
+1 MN
-15 WTEYVRRGGAR
+15 
-26 YAATLGHPRTIADD
+26 TL
-40 RHQIRL
+40 
-46 RRRPVPRLHGSRQRR
+46 
-61 SGAILPDRDQR
+61 
-72 RRRQEDY
+72 
-79 HHRRPQ
+79 
-85 RQGRSSL
+85 
-92 AEGLD
+92 
-97 RRAGAAMRLLPVR
+97 
-110 PDHAGSGT
+110 
-118 AFQEPEADQGRSGGA
+118 
-133 YGRQSLPLHD
+133 
-143 LFAHPEGDHA
+143 
-153 RRVRNAYRL
+153 
-162 QRGNRAEGNMNRHV
+162 V
-176 KITAPGPA
+176 KITQSESA

-190 FMVGSAAA
+190 FLVGTAAT
-198 GLALGYSIVPGML
+198 GLALGYSAVPGLL
-211 GADQALAATSNF
+211 GSDQALAAPANF

-233 DGMRTGTRRKADMG
+233 DGIVTVTCGKADMG
-247 EPLASTMAQIISEE
+247 QHIASTMAQIVSEE
-261 LGSSWK
+261 LGSNWK

-307 AAGRMAWTEAAAAT
+307 AAGRMALTEAAASA

-326 SELIVRDSV
+326 KELVVRDSV

-343 SMTFADVV
+343 SMTFAEIV

-366 AIKLKTPDQYTM
+366 AIKLKSPDQYTM

-384 QLDIPSKTN
+384 QLDIPPKTN

-412 VTPPVRYGAIVKA
+412 VTPPVRFGATVKS
-425 VDDSEA
+425 VDDSAA

-444 DKTGTTTGWVVAVA
+444 DKTGSTTGWVVAVA
-458 NTYANAR
+458 NTYANAA
-465 KAADALKVTYDGG
+465 KAAQALKISYDNG
-478 PNAKLSSESLFAEA
+478 PNAKLSSESLLNEA

-498 DDSGQF
+498 DDSGLF
-504 FVKDGDTAAAFGTAA
+504 FVKDGDTAAALGTAA
-519 KTMEAEYTTNI
+519 KVMEAEYTTSI
-530 NIHAPMEPMNATA
+530 NIHAPLEPMNATA
-543 QLQGDIW
+543 ELKGDIW

-566 AGAAGVDPKFVVMH
+566 AAAAGVDPKFVVMH

-590 RLGAD
+590 RLDAD
-595 LMVPAVQAA
+595 MMIPAVQAA
-604 KAGGKPV
+604 KAVGKPV
-611 KVIFSREDD
+611 KVIYSREND
-620 MTMDFSR
+620 MTMDYSR
-627 PLTFQKIKAGLD
+627 PLTFQKVKAGLD
-639 ADGKLIAMN
+639 ADGKLIALN

-666 SPSADKKGGLDA
+666 SPSVDKKGALDA

-695 RAILNEMAHNAT
+695 RAILNEMAQTAT

-721 WAVESMVDEIAHAV
+721 WAVESMIDELAHAA

-740 QYRIDMLDGKGA
+740 QYRIALLDGEGK
-752 NAGGAQRLR
+752 NDGGAQRLR
-761 NTLLAAMGLS
+761 NTLLAAMGLA
-771 GYGTRQLPKGEG
+771 GYGTKQLPKGEG

-852 KATPKDG
+852 KATLKDG
-859 GIEQTNFDTY
+859 GIEQANFDTY
-869 TPLRMSQV
+869 TPLRMSQT
-877 PEVAIT
+877 PEVAVN

-889 KPTGV
+889 KATGV

-904 AIGNAIFN
+904 ALANAIFN

-924 AEAVKGAMKA
+924 AEAVKANMKA